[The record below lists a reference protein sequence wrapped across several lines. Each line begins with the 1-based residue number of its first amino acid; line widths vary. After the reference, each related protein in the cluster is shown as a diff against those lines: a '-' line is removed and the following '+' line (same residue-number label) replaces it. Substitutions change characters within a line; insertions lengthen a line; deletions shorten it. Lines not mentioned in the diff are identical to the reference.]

1 MSTKNIHDGNL
12 ISSRL
17 VKSRKYADLSQVNAA
32 AEMGISPVTLN
43 RYEKGHR
50 EPAINALMAMAKFY
64 GVSQSWLLTDEGPM
78 LDNEGNVNVPG
89 LEVTGSATPTC
100 RG

>member
-17 VKSRKYADLSQVNAA
+17 VKSRKYADLSQVTAA
-32 AEMGISPVTLN
+32 SEMGISPVTLN

-50 EPAINALMAMAKFY
+50 EPAINALVAMAKFY
-64 GVSQSWLLTDEGPM
+64 GVSQSWLLTGEGPM
-78 LDNEGNVNVPG
+78 LEN
-89 LEVTGSATPTC
+89 ATPD
-100 RG
+100 R